1 MARARRTNAT
11 ISLFSF
17 QDIIT
22 GVTAIVLL
30 LTLLLLLELISR
42 KATAS
47 LQASSATASELI
59 ELTEAMAADQ
69 PPAGAFDGVPSAA
82 AVRRLIDRRTRV
94 ATREMET
101 LRARLQEVRDR
112 ALASRTELGEARNAY
127 AMEAARADTTAAVQQ
142 EADRLRRQA
151 AKLQT
156 DRNEL
161 QQMLAETE
169 ARADMPSGPPK
180 LQFRAADQTEAG
192 SWLVVLGAAEI
203 EALPVS
209 GGEPTSW
216 TGIDAAEAFA
226 SWLAEGRGV
235 PRPRHCVVL
244 IRPSGIGLYEAVRT
258 AIETADIAIGTE
270 AIGEKQQVEIPASK
284 GRTS

>member
-47 LQASSATASELI
+47 LRASSTTAAELI
-59 ELTEAMAADQ
+59 ELTEAMAADP
-69 PPAGAFDGVPSAA
+69 PPAIAFDGVPSAK

-94 ATREMET
+94 ATREKET
-101 LRARLQEVRDR
+101 LSARLQEVRDR
-112 ALASRTELGEARNAY
+112 ANTTRATLEESRVMLGNE
-127 AMEAARADTTAAVQQ
+127 MARANSVIEMQQ
-142 EADRLRRQA
+142 EADRFRHQLAKLASDRAALRRQRA
-151 AKLQT
+151 DAK
-156 DRNEL
+156 
-161 QQMLAETE
+161 
-169 ARADMPSGPPK
+169 ARATMPAGPPELK
-180 LQFRAADQTEAG
+180 FRAADEAQLG
-192 SWLVVLGAAEI
+192 SWLVVLG
-203 EALPVS
+203 EAKVTAMPV
-209 GGEPTSW
+209 GTGESLRW
-216 TGIDAAEAFA
+216 TGTEAAKEFTN
-226 SWLAEGRGV
+226 WLTTGRGV

-244 IRPSGIGLYEAVRT
+244 IRPSGISLYEPVRT

-270 AIGEKQQVEIPASK
+270 AIGEQQQVSVPASE
-284 GRTS
+284 GGAS